1 MANQEFQ
8 IQNIEKPKRKFWKF
22 VAGFFG
28 IIILAVG
35 GFFVWDKYLSPQAK
49 SQSQMEKQYEAYMEW
64 EERHKQ
70 ALREDTYGGKTPE
83 ETLQMFIEAL
93 KKGDIELAS
102 KYFALDTNEQS
113 YNAEYYLTR
122 KKWEEGLK
130 KAKDE
135 GKLEGIINIVS
146 MAIPTP
152 NQESSQDTFWFSV
165 FNNKG
170 ETEQL
175 IEMFFNTDSRI
186 WKIVNI

>member
-49 SQSQMEKQYEAYMEW
+49 SHRQMEKQYEAYMKW

-130 KAKDE
+130 KAKDD
-135 GKLEGIINIVS
+135 GKLEGILLKLSTIKL
-146 MAIPTP
+146 
-152 NQESSQDTFWFSV
+152 TFKNDDGALFKLYNS
-165 FNNKG
+165 KG
-170 ETEQL
+170 EIDVLVEIKL
-175 IEMFFNTDSRI
+175 NKNSGV
-186 WKIVNI
+186 WKIESL